1 MTGEERPVEPLAWA
15 SCLVFGAR
23 CSGMSR
29 TGSRSQ
35 DGPEPE
41 EPGADDKT
49 PPSLAPGAVP
59 GREHY
64 VAALAELYR
73 WTTPAMAA
81 AAIPIFGSAAWCA
94 LDDEDPAKVFAAVR
108 AALAWWM
115 EQERA
120 LTEAAAAQVQA
131 SHAISASLNWAA
143 TAREPSF
150 VELSRR
156 RNWPA

>member
-1 MTGEERPVEPLAWA
+1 
-15 SCLVFGAR
+15 
-23 CSGMSR
+23 MSR
-29 TGSRSQ
+29 TRSGSQ

-41 EPGADDKT
+41 GPGADDKT
-49 PPSLAPGAVP
+49 APSLTPGAVP

-64 VAALAELYR
+64 AAALAELYR

-81 AAIPIFGSAAWCA
+81 TAIPIFGSAAWCA
-94 LDDEDPAKVFAAVR
+94 LEDKDPAKVFAAVR

-115 EQERA
+115 EQDRA

-131 SHAISASLNWAA
+131 SHAVSASLNWSA

-150 VELSRR
+150 VDLSRR